1 MCIRDRAVSDCT
13 QKEIEKNVY
22 HQSAVATG
30 VGRSADALTALKEAN
45 KDTLTD
51 DFISSLTS
59 NIEKVNA
66 FENAEDTLDSS
77 DSASRA
83 SIAAAVKNAYAAN
96 GSAGVTTLTN
106 TYASQITTC
115 LLYTSRCV

>member
-1 MCIRDRAVSDCT
+1 MARRWLFLTVHRR
-13 QKEIEKNVY
+13 KLRKNVY

-66 FENAEDTLDSS
+66 FEKCRGYVRQL
-77 DSASRA
+77 
-83 SIAAAVKNAYAAN
+83 
-96 GSAGVTTLTN
+96 
-106 TYASQITTC
+106 
-115 LLYTSRCV
+115 